1 MASLTLKS
9 TSPFYHACYRDYLG
23 RQRRRST
30 HQTDREDAQRV
41 ADEYEE
47 IAQRKKTSRKL
58 RKSLIKLCREIG
70 GEYELATA
78 TLAEYAKKF
87 LLEKKRE
94 LRPNSFESYQ
104 KAVEKLLEFLGDR
117 ATSEDIGELVKADI
131 VGFRDSLAAKV
142 APGTANLSLRVIK
155 QLFSCARRDGYLE
168 DDPCEFVSQLKRRR
182 GDGLE
187 RRPFTRDELQKILA
201 VANDEWRSLIMFGA
215 LTGQRLG
222 DLCALTWNAI
232 DLDRNELSLTSKKTN
247 RRIIVPL
254 SEQLRE
260 HVLSLPG
267 ADSGEVPLHPHAAG
281 LLKRDGRVRAL
292 SSEFADILERA
303 GLRPK
308 QAHVKR
314 GRGRDGERQLSSL
327 SFHALRH
334 TAVTLLKEAGVPH
347 AVVQELIGHASEAVN
362 ALYTHIGSEAL
373 QKAAQALPR
382 L

>member
-47 IAQRKKTSRKL
+47 IAQRKKSSRKL
-58 RKSLIKLCREIG
+58 RKSLIKLCHEIG
-70 GEYELATA
+70 GEYEVATA
-78 TLAEYAKKF
+78 TLSEYAKKF

-94 LRPNSFESYQ
+94 LRPNSFESYET
-104 KAVEKLLEFLGDR
+104 AVEKLKEFLGDR

-131 VGFRDSLAAKV
+131 VGFRDSLSAKL
-142 APGTANLSLRVIK
+142 APGTANLALRVVK
-155 QLFSCARRDGYLE
+155 QLFTCARRDGFLE
-168 DDPCEFVSQLKRRR
+168 DDPCEFVRQLKRRR

-187 RRPFTRDELQKILA
+187 RRPFTLEELRAILA
-201 VANDEWRSLIMFGA
+201 VANPEWRSLIMFGVF
-215 LTGQRLG
+215 TGQRLG
-222 DLCALTWNAI
+222 DLCALKWSQV
-232 DLDRNELSLTSKKTN
+232 DLMRNEITLTSRKTN
-247 RRIIVPL
+247 RRILIPL

-267 ADSGEVPLHPHAAG
+267 ADSGEDHIHPYDAS
-281 LLKRDGRVRAL
+281 LLERDGRVKAL
-292 SSEFADILERA
+292 SRGFAILLKRA
-303 GLRPK
+303 GVRTK
-308 QAHVKR
+308 QAHIKQ
-314 GRGRDGERQLSSL
+314 GNGRDGARESRGI
-327 SFHALRH
+327 SFHCLRH
-334 TAVTLLKEAGVPH
+334 TAVTLLKEAGVPQ

-362 ALYTHIGSEAL
+362 ALYTHVGGEAL
-373 QKAAQALPR
+373 QRAGAAFPR